1 MAGAGAQ
8 ATLDHQPLR
17 PFPPEQGKQERRAS
31 WKPFCLT
38 SSRNVQLTYNQ
49 PQLGW
54 GRSDPFLHQNGM
66 WHLLRLDGAGIC
78 FSLKRTTSENTLLLK
93 ADCLPNLTSGMAG
106 ASGRLRMVAFTEPCS
121 PRASTQGAWVRCKGP
136 SPQLAPRRPRPPSAV
151 PVEWRR

>member
-54 GRSDPFLHQNGM
+54 GRSDPFLPSKWNVALATTGRGRY
-66 WHLLRLDGAGIC
+66 LL
-78 FSLKRTTSENTLLLK
+78 FFEENDFRK
-93 ADCLPNLTSGMAG
+93 HPAP
-106 ASGRLRMVAFTEPCS
+106 
-121 PRASTQGAWVRCKGP
+121 QG
-136 SPQLAPRRPRPPSAV
+136 
-151 PVEWRR
+151 